1 MRERTNSLVFG
12 GPLLTPISSLDNTP
26 MGKRRRRSNSIND
39 SPNSRLRSPDR
50 TYNISS
56 KTGPNDQNYEEISQ
70 LIIDEKERNIL
81 EDFRGNK
88 HGKSFAGLKEDEE
101 IIKERI
107 GNEVLKLLG
116 LPPKKTKKRN
126 TNEPKTNTKRP
137 KTNTNEPKTNKRKR
151 GGSTKTKKRK
161 RGGSTKTK
169 KRKIK
174 AKNKIK

>member
-1 MRERTNSLVFG
+1 MKLQWSSIVHFGFPGKSEDYYCLVKNFEYYF
-12 GPLLTPISSLDNTP
+12 
-26 MGKRRRRSNSIND
+26 SIFEKVI
-39 SPNSRLRSPDR
+39 DR
-50 TYNISS
+50 
-56 KTGPNDQNYEEISQ
+56 QSQ